1 MPEACVS
8 IGGHL
13 TLLFS
18 IRDQSLL
25 PRRQGSTG
33 AGICLEQGVKVTVKT
48 SNSSDEKPRFQIK
61 LISSEGET
69 IDGNKPMYASLI
81 EVFLSTHR
89 IKKTQDHEVTVECA
103 LPLSQGFGM
112 SAAGL
117 LACSIALGECYD
129 CGEIGVLARLA
140 HRIERQ
146 HSAGLGDVLGIWAG
160 GVEIRTVPGAPPYPG
175 KAKGF
180 SIQKNGLLVW
190 QGQKQKHTS
199 TYIDHKGWKSKI
211 STAGDAAMQRLTQHK
226 WNKSIWPILLEEADK
241 FSRNSGMLEDAGR
254 NNLLSQINL
263 QLENENLH
271 DNYSAHL
278 CMIGTSAIILP
289 RELDRQ
295 EQNLEQLSQ
304 SLQDIGL
311 ETLSVLMQ

>member
-8 IGGHL
+8 IGGHV

-33 AGICLEQGVKVTVKT
+33 AGICLEEGVKVTVKT
-48 SNSSDEKPRFQIK
+48 SDSSDEKPQFHIH
-61 LISSEGET
+61 LISSEGGV

-81 EVFLSTHR
+81 EAFLSAHR
-89 IKKTQDHEVTVECA
+89 IKKTKDHEVTVECS

-180 SIQKNGLLVW
+180 SIQKKGLLIW
-190 QGQKQKHTS
+190 QNQEEKHTS
-199 TYIDHKGWKSKI
+199 TYIDHKGWKAKI
-211 STAGDAAMQRLTQHK
+211 STAGDTSMQRLTQHK
-226 WNKSIWPILLEEADK
+226 WDKSIWPILLEEADN

-254 NNLLSQINL
+254 NDLLSQINL
-263 QLENENLH
+263 QLEKENLH
-271 DNYSAHL
+271 EYYSPHL

-289 RELDRQ
+289 KRLGHQ

-304 SLQDIGL
+304 CLQKVGL
-311 ETLSVLMQ
+311 GTLSVLMQ